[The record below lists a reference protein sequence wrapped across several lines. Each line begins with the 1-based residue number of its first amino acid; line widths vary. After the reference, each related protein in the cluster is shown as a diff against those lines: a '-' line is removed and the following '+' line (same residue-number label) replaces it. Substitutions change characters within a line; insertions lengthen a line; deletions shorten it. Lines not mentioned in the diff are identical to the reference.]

1 MVAMAYFVVGA
12 ECVSQGCSSFNFGQV
27 RNFVALFIEKFVI
40 VYDVV
45 FHFFA
50 LYNGLMYAIIMVL
63 CQ

>member
-1 MVAMAYFVVGA
+1 
-12 ECVSQGCSSFNFGQV
+12 
-27 RNFVALFIEKFVI
+27 LFIEKFVI